1 MLCSMWNRMCSITAK
16 RVKFLFAFVIVIL
29 TLHLFGVFT
38 HLFEKDFYEDFHY
51 PYDGDIT
58 IFIQQLRNN
67 QLPKISPINEYKFEY
82 LKDCK
87 NKCENDVQLR
97 LLFVIKSSVANFNRR
112 AAIRNSWGYQK
123 RFSDVEI
130 RTVFILGRKRNESLQ
145 RSVNEESNKFKDIIQ
160 ADFADTYFN
169 NTIKTMMG
177 FKWAVNYCANSQ
189 FYMFVDDDYYVS
201 TKNVLMF
208 IRHPTK
214 YPSFLKE
221 SVISLKN
228 LIDRKA
234 LSIYDYELPS
244 DVRLYTG
251 YTFTSAPH
259 RHITSKWQVSL
270 EEYPYHMWPPYVT
283 AGAYI
288 LSKEALFDMYYAS
301 FYTKH
306 FRFDDIYV
314 GLLAY
319 KAKIEPYHCA
329 EFHYYKKPYS
339 PNSYNYTIASHGY
352 GDPEELLKV
361 WNEQKRL
368 GHS

>member
-1 MLCSMWNRMCSITAK
+1 MCYVTVK
-16 RVKFLFAFVIVIL
+16 RVKLIFLVSILFL

-58 IFIQQLRNN
+58 EFVQQLKNN
-67 QLPKISPINEYKFEY
+67 ELPDLAPINDYKYRY
-82 LKDCK
+82 LKDSK
-87 NKCENDVQLR
+87 EKCEHNGQIR
-97 LLFVIKSSVANFNRR
+97 LVYIVKSSVVNNKRR
-112 AAIRNSWGYQK
+112 EVIRSTWGYEK

-130 RTVFILGRKRNESLQ
+130 RTVFVLGKKNNESLQ
-145 RSVNEESNKFKDIIQ
+145 RSVDEESMKNNDIIQ
-160 ADFADTYFN
+160 ADFSDTYFN

-177 FKWAVNYCANSQ
+177 FKWAANFCPNSQ

-201 TKNVLMF
+201 TKNLLLFV
-208 IRHPTK
+208 RHPTK
-214 YPSFLKE
+214 YPRFLE
-221 SVISLKN
+221 RSAFHFKN
-228 LIDRKA
+228 L

-244 DVRLYTG
+244 DVRLYAG
-251 YTFTSAPH
+251 FTFTSAPH

-283 AGAYI
+283 AGAYV
-288 LSKEALFDMYYAS
+288 LSREALFDMYYAS

-319 KAKIEPYHCA
+319 KAKIEPFHCD
-329 EFHYYKKPYS
+329 EFHYYKKPYYT
-339 PNSYNYTIASHGY
+339 NNYNYTVASHGY
-352 GDPEELLKV
+352 DNPIELSKV

-368 GHS
+368 GHA